1 MTNIVDIHMHV
12 LPGIDDGAKHMEE
25 SITMLKQSA
34 AQGVGTI
41 VVTPHSWAIDSRGI
55 DLVHARFGELKQTAS
70 EKQIPIDL
78 HLGCEMLVYPDTVDG
93 CTQKLKDGRYPTMA
107 GSNYVLTEFEPYF
120 SQHDMEFCIEKISSA
135 GYLPIIAH
143 AERYEHSTVSG
154 VKALKALGAKIQIN
168 AYSIVNEPK
177 ANTRETA
184 NALLAE
190 KLVDFIG
197 SDAHRLDHRPP
208 VIRDG
213 IDALPARYSKD
224 YICKIL
230 IENPR
235 EILGMDNVLFA
246 LTWED
251 KDVFAY
257 RPFDFPVLEDEFDA
271 LWFRFGVW
279 TPHGSAGDFFRCS
292 PISEEEAMRRTSGVQ
307 PNFSKKSFQS

>member
-1 MTNIVDIHMHV
+1 MEKIVDIHMHV
-12 LPGIDDGAKHMEE
+12 LHGIDDGAKNMEE
-25 SITMLKQSA
+25 SIVMLQQSA

-55 DLVHARFGELKQTAS
+55 DLVHARFSELKQTAS

-78 HLGCEMLVYPDTVDG
+78 HLGCEMLVYPDTVNE
-93 CTQKLKDGRYPTMA
+93 CIQKLKDGSYPTMA
-107 GSNYVLTEFEPYF
+107 SSNYVLTEFEPYF

-257 RPFDFPVLEDEFDA
+257 PAEVRRHIHFLCTLLE
-271 LWFRFGVW
+271 
-279 TPHGSAGDFFRCS
+279 
-292 PISEEEAMRRTSGVQ
+292 Q
-307 PNFSKKSFQS
+307 PNLFLGVGVSSVIDKVRCVCIFPKKPVI